1 MPGLY
6 QPMLAL
12 NDADYGL
19 RRRKAELAVS
29 GRLREMN
36 SNPMCRP
43 DAASHTANL
52 PRPYDVYPGKGTPE
66 FRLADGVGDGD
77 ASCLSVKNSKDGAIL
92 TGFSNIDVGEAY
104 AVSCRMKG
112 GEPKAYLGWKDS
124 DGNWKWGLGTVW
136 LKFSP
141 PDATGWCTG
150 EAFAEVPMGAKRFS
164 FAMSPN
170 MKEGETVYIDNVH
183 VWKLW

>member
-1 MPGLY
+1 MT
-6 QPMLAL
+6 
-12 NDADYGL
+12 
-19 RRRKAELAVS
+19 
-29 GRLREMN
+29 
-36 SNPMCRP
+36 CRP
-43 DAASHTANL
+43 AKASRNSGWWTA
-52 PRPYDVYPGKGTPE
+52 Y
-66 FRLADGVGDGD
+66 
-77 ASCLSVKNSKDGAIL
+77 
-92 TGFSNIDVGEAY
+92 
-104 AVSCRMKG
+104 
-112 GEPKAYLGWKDS
+112 S

-141 PDATGWCTG
+141 PDATGWCMG